1 MTMIRRISVAAV
13 GALACAGLAAGAFA
27 QSAAGPRPLPPG
39 AQRPA
44 APAPVSPGAPV
55 SLDRVVAVVN
65 NEALTLYEM
74 NEQKRI
80 LVQQLRESRLQPP
93 SPDVLDRQV
102 LDRLITERALMQYA
116 KETGIRVD
124 DTTVERTILRIAQ
137 ENKMSPDEFRKV
149 LEREGIPY
157 AKYREDVRR
166 EITIQR
172 MREREIDSKIFV
184 SDAEVDNYLATVNLQ
199 AGGESE
205 YMLAHILVRV
215 PEQSSPEQIEQRRA
229 RAGEALAKVK
239 SGEDFAQVA
248 ATWSDAPDAQQ
259 GGSLGW
265 RTPARMPSIFVDAVR
280 AMKKGDVSGVMRS
293 PAGFHIVK
301 LMDERGRNQ
310 PSVVQQTHVRHIL
323 IKVSELTSDV
333 EAKAKIDRVRE
344 RIEAGAK
351 FEDQA
356 RVNSEDA
363 SSAKGG
369 DLGWVSAG
377 DTVPDFQT
385 AMDRLKP
392 NELSQPV
399 RSPFG
404 WHLLQVLERREQD
417 VSKDRQRDQA
427 RLALRQRKADEQF
440 QEFIRQTRD
449 RAYVEIKSD
458 ER

>member
-44 APAPVSPGAPV
+44 APAPVPPGAPV
-55 SLDRVVAVVN
+55 TLDRVVAVVN

-172 MREREIDSKIFV
+172 MREREIDSKIFI

-199 AGGESE
+199 AGGENE

-259 GGSLGW
+259 GGNLGW

-301 LMDERGRNQ
+301 LVDERGRNQ

-377 DTVPDFQT
+377 DLVPDFQA
-385 AMDRLKP
+385 AMDRLKV
-392 NELSQPV
+392 NDVSQPV

-404 WHLLQVLERREQD
+404 WHLIEVLERREQD

-427 RLALRQRKADEQF
+427 RVALRQRKADEQF

>member
-1 MTMIRRISVAAV
+1 MTRIRRVSVAAV
-13 GALACAGLAAGAFA
+13 CALVCAGFAAGAFA
-27 QSAAGPRPLPPG
+27 QAAAGPRPLPPG

-44 APAPVSPGAPV
+44 APATVSPGGPV
-55 SLDRVVAVVN
+55 TLDRVVAVVN

-93 SPDVLDRQV
+93 SPDVLERQV

-377 DTVPDFQT
+377 DTVPDFQA

>member
-55 SLDRVVAVVN
+55 TLDRVVAVVN

-93 SPDVLDRQV
+93 SPDVLERQV

-137 ENKMSPDEFRKV
+137 ENKMTPDDFRKV
-149 LEREGIPY
+149 LEREGIPF

-172 MREREIDSKIFV
+172 MREREIDSKIFI

-199 AGGESE
+199 AGGENE

-229 RAGEALAKVK
+229 RAGEAL
-239 SGEDFAQVA
+239 
-248 ATWSDAPDAQQ
+248 
-259 GGSLGW
+259 
-265 RTPARMPSIFVDAVR
+265 
-280 AMKKGDVSGVMRS
+280 
-293 PAGFHIVK
+293 
-301 LMDERGRNQ
+301 
-310 PSVVQQTHVRHIL
+310 
-323 IKVSELTSDV
+323 
-333 EAKAKIDRVRE
+333 
-344 RIEAGAK
+344 
-351 FEDQA
+351 
-356 RVNSEDA
+356 
-363 SSAKGG
+363 
-369 DLGWVSAG
+369 
-377 DTVPDFQT
+377 
-385 AMDRLKP
+385 
-392 NELSQPV
+392 
-399 RSPFG
+399 
-404 WHLLQVLERREQD
+404 
-417 VSKDRQRDQA
+417 
-427 RLALRQRKADEQF
+427 
-440 QEFIRQTRD
+440 
-449 RAYVEIKSD
+449 
-458 ER
+458 

>member
-55 SLDRVVAVVN
+55 TLDRVVAVVN

-93 SPDVLDRQV
+93 SPDVLERQV

-172 MREREIDSKIFV
+172 MREREIDSKIFI

-229 RAGEALAKVK
+229 RAGEALAKAK

-301 LMDERGRNQ
+301 LVDERGRNQ

-377 DTVPDFQT
+377 DLVPDFQA
-385 AMDRLKP
+385 AMDRLKV
-392 NELSQPV
+392 NDVSQPV

-404 WHLLQVLERREQD
+404 WHLIEVLERREQD

>member
-1 MTMIRRISVAAV
+1 MTMIRRLSVATVCVAACA
-13 GALACAGLAAGAFA
+13 ALASGAIA
-27 QSAAGPRPLPPG
+27 QAPAGPRPPPPG

-44 APAPVSPGAPV
+44 AAPQGGPV
-55 SLDRVVAVVN
+55 ALDRVVAVVN
-65 NEALTLYEM
+65 NEALTQFEM

-93 SPDVLDRQV
+93 SPDVLDKQV

-137 ENKMSPDEFRKV
+137 ENKMAPEEFRKV

-166 EITIQR
+166 EVTIQR
-172 MREREIDSKIFV
+172 MREREIDSKVFV
-184 SDAEVDNYLATVNLQ
+184 SDAEVDNYLATVNVQ

-205 YMLAHILVRV
+205 YLLAHILVRV

-229 RAGEALAKVK
+229 RAEDALAKIK
-239 SGEDFAQVA
+239 AGEAFAQVA

-265 RTPARMPSIFVDAVR
+265 RTPARMPSVFVDSVR
-280 AMKKGDVSGVMRS
+280 AMKKGQVSGVLRS
-293 PAGFHIVK
+293 PAGFHIVTIV
-301 LMDERGRNQ
+301 DERGRNQ

-333 EAKAKIDRVRE
+333 EAKAKIDRIRE
-344 RIEAGAK
+344 RIDGGAK
-351 FEDQA
+351 FDDQA

-369 DLGWVSAG
+369 DLGWVAAG
-377 DTVPDFQT
+377 DLVPDFQA
-385 AMDRLKP
+385 AMDRLKV
-392 NELSQPV
+392 NEVSQPV

-404 WHLLQVLERREQD
+404 WHLIEVLERREQD
-417 VSKDRQRDQA
+417 VSKERQRDQA

-440 QEFIRQTRD
+440 QEFVRQTRD
-449 RAYVEIKSD
+449 RAYVEIKAD

>member
-1 MTMIRRISVAAV
+1 MTMIRRLSVATVCVAACA
-13 GALACAGLAAGAFA
+13 ALASGAIA
-27 QSAAGPRPLPPG
+27 QGPAGPRPLPPG

-44 APAPVSPGAPV
+44 AAPQGGPV
-55 SLDRVVAVVN
+55 ALDRVVAVVN
-65 NEALTLYEM
+65 NEALTQFEM

-93 SPDVLDRQV
+93 SPDVLDKQV

-116 KETGIRVD
+116 KETGIRID

-137 ENKMSPDEFRKV
+137 ENKMSPEEFRKV

-166 EITIQR
+166 EVTIQR
-172 MREREIDSKIFV
+172 MREREIDSKVFV
-184 SDAEVDNYLATVNLQ
+184 SDVEVDNYLATVNVQ

-205 YMLAHILVRV
+205 YLLAHILVRV

-229 RAGEALAKVK
+229 RAEEALAKVK
-239 SGEDFAQVA
+239 AGEAFAQVA

-265 RTPARMPSIFVDAVR
+265 RTPARMPSVFVDSVR
-280 AMKKGDVSGVMRS
+280 AMKKGQVSGVLRS
-293 PAGFHIVK
+293 PAGFHIVTIV
-301 LMDERGRNQ
+301 DERGRNQ

-333 EAKAKIDRVRE
+333 EAKAKIDRIRE
-344 RIEAGAK
+344 RIDGGAK
-351 FEDQA
+351 FDDQA

-369 DLGWVSAG
+369 DLGWVAAG
-377 DTVPDFQT
+377 DLVPDFQA
-385 AMDRLKP
+385 AMDRLKVR
-392 NELSQPV
+392 EVSQPV

-404 WHLLQVLERREQD
+404 WHLIEVLERREQD

-440 QEFIRQTRD
+440 AEFVRQTRD
-449 RAYVEIKSD
+449 RAYVEIKAD

>member
-1 MTMIRRISVAAV
+1 MTMIRRLSVATVCVAACA
-13 GALACAGLAAGAFA
+13 ALASGAIA
-27 QSAAGPRPLPPG
+27 QGPAGPRPLPPG

-44 APAPVSPGAPV
+44 AAPQGGPV
-55 SLDRVVAVVN
+55 ALDRVVAVVN

-93 SPDVLDRQV
+93 SPDVLDKQV

-116 KETGIRVD
+116 KETGIRID

-137 ENKMSPDEFRKV
+137 ENKMSPEEFRKV

-166 EITIQR
+166 EVTIQR
-172 MREREIDSKIFV
+172 MREREIDSKVFV
-184 SDAEVDNYLATVNLQ
+184 SDVEVDNYLATVNVQ

-205 YMLAHILVRV
+205 YLLAHILVRV

-229 RAGEALAKVK
+229 RAEEALAKVK
-239 SGEDFAQVA
+239 AGEAFAQVA

-265 RTPARMPSIFVDAVR
+265 RTPARMPSVFVDSVR
-280 AMKKGDVSGVMRS
+280 AMKKGQVSGVLRS
-293 PAGFHIVK
+293 PAGFHIVTIV
-301 LMDERGRNQ
+301 DERGRNQ

-333 EAKAKIDRVRE
+333 EAKAKIDRIRE
-344 RIEAGAK
+344 RIDGGAK
-351 FEDQA
+351 FDDQA

-369 DLGWVSAG
+369 DLGWVAAG
-377 DTVPDFQT
+377 DLVPDFQA
-385 AMDRLKP
+385 AMDRLKV
-392 NELSQPV
+392 NEVSQPV

-404 WHLLQVLERREQD
+404 WHLIEVLERREQD

-440 QEFIRQTRD
+440 AEFVRQTRD
-449 RAYVEIKSD
+449 RAYVEIKAD

>member
-1 MTMIRRISVAAV
+1 MTMIRRISVAAA

-27 QSAAGPRPLPPG
+27 QGTAGPRPLPPG

-55 SLDRVVAVVN
+55 TLDRVVAVVN

-137 ENKMSPDEFRKV
+137 ENKMPPDEFRKV

-157 AKYREDVRR
+157 VKYREDVRR

-199 AGGESE
+199 AGGENE

-301 LMDERGRNQ
+301 LVDERGRNQ

-323 IKVSELTSDV
+323 IKVSELTSDI

-417 VSKDRQRDQA
+417 ISKDRQRDQA

>member
-13 GALACAGLAAGAFA
+13 AALACAGLAAGAFA

-93 SPDVLDRQV
+93 SPDVLERQV

-377 DTVPDFQT
+377 DTVPDFQA

>member
-1 MTMIRRISVAAV
+1 
-13 GALACAGLAAGAFA
+13 
-27 QSAAGPRPLPPG
+27 
-39 AQRPA
+39 
-44 APAPVSPGAPV
+44 VSPGAPV
-55 SLDRVVAVVN
+55 TLDRVVAVVN

-137 ENKMSPDEFRKV
+137 ENKVPPDEFRKV

-199 AGGESE
+199 AGGENE

-229 RAGEALAKVK
+229 RAAEALAKVR

-265 RTPARMPSIFVDAVR
+265 RTPARMPSIFVDAAR

-301 LMDERGRNQ
+301 LVDERGRNQ

-417 VSKDRQRDQA
+417 ISKDRQRDQA

>member
-1 MTMIRRISVAAV
+1 MTMIRRLSVATVCVAACA
-13 GALACAGLAAGAFA
+13 ALASGAIA
-27 QSAAGPRPLPPG
+27 QAPAGPRPPPPG

-44 APAPVSPGAPV
+44 AAPQGGPV
-55 SLDRVVAVVN
+55 ALDRVVAVVN
-65 NEALTLYEM
+65 NEALTQFEM

-93 SPDVLDRQV
+93 SPDVLDKQV

-137 ENKMSPDEFRKV
+137 ENKMAPEEFRKV

-166 EITIQR
+166 EVTIQR
-172 MREREIDSKIFV
+172 MREREIDTKVFV
-184 SDAEVDNYLATVNLQ
+184 SDAEVDNYLATVNVQ

-205 YMLAHILVRV
+205 YLLAHILVRV

-229 RAGEALAKVK
+229 RAEDALAKVK
-239 SGEDFAQVA
+239 AGEAFAQVA

-265 RTPARMPSIFVDAVR
+265 RTPARMPSVFVDSVR
-280 AMKKGDVSGVMRS
+280 AMKKGQVSGVLRS
-293 PAGFHIVK
+293 PAGFHIVTIV
-301 LMDERGRNQ
+301 DERGRNQ

-333 EAKAKIDRVRE
+333 EAKAKIDRIRE
-344 RIEAGAK
+344 RIDGGAK
-351 FEDQA
+351 FDDQA

-369 DLGWVSAG
+369 DLGWVAAG
-377 DTVPDFQT
+377 DLVPDFQA
-385 AMDRLKP
+385 AMDRLKV
-392 NELSQPV
+392 NEVSQPV

-404 WHLLQVLERREQD
+404 WHLIEVLERREQD
-417 VSKDRQRDQA
+417 VSKERQRDQA

-440 QEFIRQTRD
+440 QEFVRQTRD
-449 RAYVEIKSD
+449 RAYVEIKTD

>member
-1 MTMIRRISVAAV
+1 MTMIRRLSVATVCVAACA
-13 GALACAGLAAGAFA
+13 ALASGAIPQA
-27 QSAAGPRPLPPG
+27 PGGPRPPPPG

-44 APAPVSPGAPV
+44 AAPQGGPV
-55 SLDRVVAVVN
+55 ALDRVVAVVN
-65 NEALTLYEM
+65 NEALTQFEM

-93 SPDVLDRQV
+93 SPDVLDKQV

-137 ENKMSPDEFRKV
+137 ENKMAPEEFRKV

-166 EITIQR
+166 EVTIQR
-172 MREREIDSKIFV
+172 MREREIDSKVFV
-184 SDAEVDNYLATVNLQ
+184 SDAEVDNYLATVNVQ

-205 YMLAHILVRV
+205 YLLAHILVRV

-229 RAGEALAKVK
+229 RAEEALAKVK
-239 SGEDFAQVA
+239 AGEAFAQVA

-265 RTPARMPSIFVDAVR
+265 RTPARMPSVFVDSVR
-280 AMKKGDVSGVMRS
+280 AMKKGQVSGVLRS
-293 PAGFHIVK
+293 PAGFHIVTIV
-301 LMDERGRNQ
+301 DERGRNQ

-333 EAKAKIDRVRE
+333 EAKAKIDRIRE
-344 RIEAGAK
+344 RIDGGAK
-351 FEDQA
+351 FDDQA

-369 DLGWVSAG
+369 DLGWVAAG
-377 DTVPDFQT
+377 DLVPDFQA
-385 AMDRLKP
+385 AMDRLKV
-392 NELSQPV
+392 NEVSQPV

-404 WHLLQVLERREQD
+404 WHLIEVLERREQD
-417 VSKDRQRDQA
+417 VSKERQRDQA

-440 QEFIRQTRD
+440 QEFVRQTRD
-449 RAYVEIKSD
+449 RAYVEIKAD

>member
-55 SLDRVVAVVN
+55 TLDRVVAVVN

-93 SPDVLDRQV
+93 SPDVLERQV

-137 ENKMSPDEFRKV
+137 ENKMSPDEFRKL
-149 LEREGIPY
+149 LEREGIPF

-172 MREREIDSKIFV
+172 MREREIDSKIFI

-199 AGGESE
+199 AGGENE

-259 GGSLGW
+259 GGNLGW

-301 LMDERGRNQ
+301 LVDERGRNQ

-377 DTVPDFQT
+377 DLVPDFQA
-385 AMDRLKP
+385 AMDRLKV
-392 NELSQPV
+392 NDVSQPV

-404 WHLLQVLERREQD
+404 WHLIEVLERREQD

-427 RLALRQRKADEQF
+427 RVALRQRKADEQF

>member
-1 MTMIRRISVAAV
+1 MTMIRRLSVATVCVAACA
-13 GALACAGLAAGAFA
+13 ALASGAIA
-27 QSAAGPRPLPPG
+27 QGPAGPRPLPPG

-44 APAPVSPGAPV
+44 AAPQGGPV
-55 SLDRVVAVVN
+55 ALDRVVAVVN
-65 NEALTLYEM
+65 NEALTQFEM

-93 SPDVLDRQV
+93 SPDVLDKQV

-116 KETGIRVD
+116 KETGIRID

-137 ENKMSPDEFRKV
+137 ENKMSPEEFRKV

-166 EITIQR
+166 EVTIQR
-172 MREREIDSKIFV
+172 MREREIDSKVFV
-184 SDAEVDNYLATVNLQ
+184 SDVEVDNYLATVNVQ

-205 YMLAHILVRV
+205 YLLAHILVRV

-229 RAGEALAKVK
+229 RAEEALAKVK
-239 SGEDFAQVA
+239 AGEAFAQVA

-265 RTPARMPSIFVDAVR
+265 RTPARMPSVFVDSVR
-280 AMKKGDVSGVMRS
+280 AMKKGQVSGVLRS
-293 PAGFHIVK
+293 PAGFHIVTIV
-301 LMDERGRNQ
+301 DERGRNQ

-333 EAKAKIDRVRE
+333 EAKAKIDRIRE
-344 RIEAGAK
+344 RIDGGAK
-351 FEDQA
+351 FDDQA

-369 DLGWVSAG
+369 DLGWVAAG
-377 DTVPDFQT
+377 DLVPDFQA
-385 AMDRLKP
+385 AMDRLKV
-392 NELSQPV
+392 NEVSQPV

-404 WHLLQVLERREQD
+404 WHLIEVLERREQD

-440 QEFIRQTRD
+440 AEFVRQTRD
-449 RAYVEIKSD
+449 RAYVEIKAD

>member
-1 MTMIRRISVAAV
+1 MIRRLSVATVCVAACA
-13 GALACAGLAAGAFA
+13 ALASGAIA
-27 QSAAGPRPLPPG
+27 QGPAGPRPLPPG

-44 APAPVSPGAPV
+44 AAPQGGPV
-55 SLDRVVAVVN
+55 ALDRVVAVVN
-65 NEALTLYEM
+65 NEALTQFEM

-93 SPDVLDRQV
+93 SPDVLDKQV

-116 KETGIRVD
+116 KETGIRID

-137 ENKMSPDEFRKV
+137 ENKMSPEEFRKV

-166 EITIQR
+166 EVTIQR
-172 MREREIDSKIFV
+172 MREREIDSKVFV
-184 SDAEVDNYLATVNLQ
+184 SDVEVDNYLATVNVQ

-205 YMLAHILVRV
+205 YLLAHILVRV

-229 RAGEALAKVK
+229 RAEEALAKVK
-239 SGEDFAQVA
+239 AGEAFAQVA

-265 RTPARMPSIFVDAVR
+265 RTPARMPSVFVDSVR
-280 AMKKGDVSGVMRS
+280 AMKKGQVSGVLRS
-293 PAGFHIVK
+293 PAGFHIVTIV
-301 LMDERGRNQ
+301 DERGRNQ

-333 EAKAKIDRVRE
+333 EAKAKIDRIRE
-344 RIEAGAK
+344 RIDGGAK
-351 FEDQA
+351 FDDQA

-369 DLGWVSAG
+369 DLGWVAAG
-377 DTVPDFQT
+377 DLVPDFQA
-385 AMDRLKP
+385 AMDRLKV
-392 NELSQPV
+392 NEVSQPV

-404 WHLLQVLERREQD
+404 WHLIEVLERREQD

-440 QEFIRQTRD
+440 AEFVRQTRD
-449 RAYVEIKSD
+449 RAYVEIKAD

>member
-1 MTMIRRISVAAV
+1 MTRIRRVSVAAV
-13 GALACAGLAAGAFA
+13 CALACAGFAAGAFA
-27 QSAAGPRPLPPG
+27 QAAAGPRPLPPG

-44 APAPVSPGAPV
+44 APAPVSPGGPV
-55 SLDRVVAVVN
+55 TLDRVVAVVN

-137 ENKMSPDEFRKV
+137 ENKMPPDEFRKV
-149 LEREGIPY
+149 LEREGIPF

-377 DTVPDFQT
+377 DLVPDFQA
-385 AMDRLKP
+385 AMDRLKV
-392 NELSQPV
+392 NDVSQPV

-404 WHLLQVLERREQD
+404 WHLIEVLERREQD

-427 RLALRQRKADEQF
+427 RVALRQRKADEQF

>member
-1 MTMIRRISVAAV
+1 MTMIRRLSVATVCVAACA
-13 GALACAGLAAGAFA
+13 ALASGAIA
-27 QSAAGPRPLPPG
+27 QGPAGPRPLPPG

-44 APAPVSPGAPV
+44 AAPQGGPV
-55 SLDRVVAVVN
+55 ALDRVVAVVN
-65 NEALTLYEM
+65 NEALTQFEM

-93 SPDVLDRQV
+93 SPDVLDKQV

-116 KETGIRVD
+116 KETGIRID

-137 ENKMSPDEFRKV
+137 ENKMSPEEFRRV

-166 EITIQR
+166 EVTIQR
-172 MREREIDSKIFV
+172 MREREIDSKVFV
-184 SDAEVDNYLATVNLQ
+184 SDVEVDNYLATVNVQ

-205 YMLAHILVRV
+205 YLLAHILVRV

-229 RAGEALAKVK
+229 RAEEALAKVK
-239 SGEDFAQVA
+239 AGEAFAQVA

-265 RTPARMPSIFVDAVR
+265 RTPARMPSVFVDSVR
-280 AMKKGDVSGVMRS
+280 AMKKGQVSGVLRS
-293 PAGFHIVK
+293 PAGFHIVTIV
-301 LMDERGRNQ
+301 DERGRNQ

-333 EAKAKIDRVRE
+333 EAKAKIDRIRE
-344 RIEAGAK
+344 RIDGGAK
-351 FEDQA
+351 FDDQA

-369 DLGWVSAG
+369 DLGWVAAG
-377 DTVPDFQT
+377 DLVPDFQA
-385 AMDRLKP
+385 AMDRLKV
-392 NELSQPV
+392 NEVSQPV

-404 WHLLQVLERREQD
+404 WHLIEVLERREQD

-440 QEFIRQTRD
+440 AEFVRQTRD
-449 RAYVEIKSD
+449 RAYVEIKAD

>member
-1 MTMIRRISVAAV
+1 MTMIRRLSVATVCVAACA
-13 GALACAGLAAGAFA
+13 ALASGAIA
-27 QSAAGPRPLPPG
+27 QAPAGPRPPPPG

-44 APAPVSPGAPV
+44 AAPQGGPV
-55 SLDRVVAVVN
+55 ALDRVVAVVN
-65 NEALTLYEM
+65 NEALTQFEM

-93 SPDVLDRQV
+93 SPDVLDKQV

-137 ENKMSPDEFRKV
+137 ENKMAPEEFRKV

-166 EITIQR
+166 EVTIQR
-172 MREREIDSKIFV
+172 MREREIDSKVFV
-184 SDAEVDNYLATVNLQ
+184 SDAEVDNYLATVNVQ

-205 YMLAHILVRV
+205 YLLAHILVRV

-229 RAGEALAKVK
+229 RAEDALAKVK
-239 SGEDFAQVA
+239 AGEAFAQVA

-265 RTPARMPSIFVDAVR
+265 RTPARMPSVFVDSVR
-280 AMKKGDVSGVMRS
+280 AMKKGQVSGVLRS
-293 PAGFHIVK
+293 PAGFHIVTIV
-301 LMDERGRNQ
+301 DERGRNQ

-333 EAKAKIDRVRE
+333 EAKAKIDRIRE
-344 RIEAGAK
+344 RIDGGAK
-351 FEDQA
+351 FDDQA

-369 DLGWVSAG
+369 DLGWVAAG
-377 DTVPDFQT
+377 DLVPDFQA
-385 AMDRLKP
+385 AMDRLKV
-392 NELSQPV
+392 NEVSQPV

-404 WHLLQVLERREQD
+404 WHLIEVLERREQD
-417 VSKDRQRDQA
+417 VSKERQRDQA

-440 QEFIRQTRD
+440 QEFVRQTRD
-449 RAYVEIKSD
+449 RAYVEIKAD

>member
-1 MTMIRRISVAAV
+1 MTMIRRLSVATVCVAACA
-13 GALACAGLAAGAFA
+13 ALASGAIA
-27 QSAAGPRPLPPG
+27 QAPGGPRPPPPG

-44 APAPVSPGAPV
+44 AAPQGGPV
-55 SLDRVVAVVN
+55 ALDRVVAVVN
-65 NEALTLYEM
+65 NEALTQFEM

-93 SPDVLDRQV
+93 SPDVLDKQV

-137 ENKMSPDEFRKV
+137 ENKMAPEEFRKV

-166 EITIQR
+166 EVTIQR
-172 MREREIDSKIFV
+172 MREREIDSKVFV
-184 SDAEVDNYLATVNLQ
+184 SDAEVDNYLATVNVQ

-205 YMLAHILVRV
+205 YLLAHILVRV

-229 RAGEALAKVK
+229 RAEDALAKIK
-239 SGEDFAQVA
+239 AGEAFAQVA

-265 RTPARMPSIFVDAVR
+265 RTPARMPSVFVDSVR
-280 AMKKGDVSGVMRS
+280 AMKKGQVSGVLRS
-293 PAGFHIVK
+293 PAGFHIVTIV
-301 LMDERGRNQ
+301 DERGRNQ

-333 EAKAKIDRVRE
+333 EAKAKIDRIRE
-344 RIEAGAK
+344 RIDGGAK
-351 FEDQA
+351 FDDQA

-369 DLGWVSAG
+369 DLGWVAAG
-377 DTVPDFQT
+377 DLVPDFQA
-385 AMDRLKP
+385 AMDRLKV
-392 NELSQPV
+392 NEVSQPV

-404 WHLLQVLERREQD
+404 WHLIEVLERREQD
-417 VSKDRQRDQA
+417 VSKERQRDQA

-440 QEFIRQTRD
+440 QEFVRQTRD
-449 RAYVEIKSD
+449 RAYVEIKAD

>member
-1 MTMIRRISVAAV
+1 MTRIRRVSVAAV
-13 GALACAGLAAGAFA
+13 CALACAGFAAGAFA
-27 QSAAGPRPLPPG
+27 QAAAGPRPLPPG

-44 APAPVSPGAPV
+44 APATVSPGGPV
-55 SLDRVVAVVN
+55 TLDRVVAVVN

-137 ENKMSPDEFRKV
+137 ENKMPPDEFRRL
-149 LEREGIPY
+149 LEREGIPF

-229 RAGEALAKVK
+229 RADEALAKVK
-239 SGEDFAQVA
+239 SGQAFAQVA

-265 RTPARMPSIFVDAVR
+265 RTPARMPSIFVDTVR
-280 AMKKGDVSGVMRS
+280 GMKKGQVSEVLRS
-293 PAGFHIVK
+293 PAGFHIVTIV
-301 LMDERGRNQ
+301 DERGRNQ

-369 DLGWVSAG
+369 DLGWVSTG
-377 DTVPDFQT
+377 DLVPDFQV
-385 AMDRLKP
+385 AMDRLKV
-392 NELSQPV
+392 NDVSQPV

-404 WHLLQVLERREQD
+404 WHLIEVLERREQD

-427 RLALRQRKADEQF
+427 RVALRQRKADEQF

>member
-1 MTMIRRISVAAV
+1 MTMIRRLSVATVCVAACA
-13 GALACAGLAAGAFA
+13 ALASGAIA
-27 QSAAGPRPLPPG
+27 QAPSGPRPPPPG

-44 APAPVSPGAPV
+44 AAPQGGPV
-55 SLDRVVAVVN
+55 ALDRVVAVVN
-65 NEALTLYEM
+65 NEALTQFEM

-93 SPDVLDRQV
+93 SPDVLDKQV

-137 ENKMSPDEFRKV
+137 ENKMAPEEFRKV

-166 EITIQR
+166 EVTIQR
-172 MREREIDSKIFV
+172 MREREIDSKVFV
-184 SDAEVDNYLATVNLQ
+184 SDAEVDNYLATVNVQ

-205 YMLAHILVRV
+205 YLLAHILVRV

-229 RAGEALAKVK
+229 RAEDALAKVK
-239 SGEDFAQVA
+239 AGEAFAQVA

-265 RTPARMPSIFVDAVR
+265 RTPARMPSVFVDSVR
-280 AMKKGDVSGVMRS
+280 AMKKGQVSGVLRS
-293 PAGFHIVK
+293 PAGFHIVTIV
-301 LMDERGRNQ
+301 DERGRNQ

-333 EAKAKIDRVRE
+333 EAKAKIDRIRE
-344 RIEAGAK
+344 RIDGGAK
-351 FEDQA
+351 FDDQA

-369 DLGWVSAG
+369 DLGWVAAG
-377 DTVPDFQT
+377 DLVPDFQA
-385 AMDRLKP
+385 AMDRLKV
-392 NELSQPV
+392 NEVSQPV

-404 WHLLQVLERREQD
+404 WHLIEVLERREQD
-417 VSKDRQRDQA
+417 VSKERQRDQA

-440 QEFIRQTRD
+440 QEFVRQTRD
-449 RAYVEIKSD
+449 RAYVEIKAD